1 MAVDHLWMVR
11 PPVPAGI
18 LGCNFL
24 QSGDSRQ
31 CLDRD
36 TASIWRRQLSGLS
49 WGHAA
54 ISGVGVRVL
63 RSILGVL
70 LGLLG
75 LIVTAVGGAAA
86 FWLIGPD
93 NTVYSEPQHLTSK
106 GPAIASYPKL
116 LDRHGPVL
124 HVQATRAD
132 GKPVFVGVG
141 RDLDVASYL
150 KGVAHTSLVQIQYP
164 IALTTEEIK
173 GEGSQLT
180 APDTLDWWVTKAT
193 GAGTQ
198 AMTWPITDG
207 PYDVVIMSADGKT
220 PPDVQVKLGIELAHA
235 FLAGLLVFVI
245 GLVLLAAG
253 IFLIIF
259 RRRPRPPAA
268 QTAVQASHQASAQTG
283 PQQQSQPTA
292 GPLRRVATVGVA
304 VALVSGCSAIPQPN
318 TVESLTRPA
327 IGNET
332 AVAVIKHYNEVNNT
346 ANKSRDDKL
355 IATIEGGDLLRQ
367 SQAGYQISRVLDKAG
382 KKLPAPFTYTK
393 PVIGAPEYGSY
404 PMRFVASAGVSTS
417 KDHGYLGVWERKAAG
432 SPWLLTFATGPKT
445 TAKLPELAG
454 LRPVAAADTAKLAAA
469 PQAAVTA
476 LTEYLN
482 VGAKSPR
489 AASFAP
495 APEVTD
501 FLKEVVTSKA
511 ETARQPKIFRGVS
524 WVNTVSTPPA
534 AFMTTSGAA
543 LAFVTLNEE
552 YVLTAQ
558 PDAWLNWA
566 TGDTI
571 AFSPATVR
579 HDNAVTKTTLH
590 DVALLIPP
598 KGTGKIQ
605 ILTFDAQ
612 VVGAGGY

>member
-1 MAVDHLWMVR
+1 VARHAEK
-11 PPVPAGI
+11 PAG
-18 LGCNFL
+18 LVFRGRFASSCNP
-24 QSGDSRQ
+24 GDSRQ
-31 CLDRD
+31 YRDGD
-36 TASIWRRQLSGLS
+36 TASICRRQLFGLS

-75 LIVTAVGGAAA
+75 LIIAAVGGAAA

-93 NTVYSEPQHLTSK
+93 DTVYSKPQHLTSK

-116 LDRHGPVL
+116 LDHHGPVL
-124 HVQATRAD
+124 HVDATRAD

-150 KGVAHTSLVQIQYP
+150 KGVAHTSLVQIKYP

-173 GEGSQLT
+173 AEGSQLT

-220 PPDVQVKLGIELAHA
+220 PPDVQIRLGIELANA
-235 FLAGLLVFVI
+235 FAACLVVFVI

-259 RRRPRPPAA
+259 RHRPRPPAA
-268 QTAVQASHQASAQTG
+268 QTAVQTSGQAM
-283 PQQQSQPTA
+283 PQQQQQPTA

-346 ANKSRDDKL
+346 ANKTRDDKL

-367 SQAGYQISRVLDKAG
+367 SQAAYLISRVLDKPG
-382 KKLPAPFTYTK
+382 KKLPEPFTYTK
-393 PVIGAPEYGSY
+393 PVIGAPDYGSY

-432 SPWLLTFATGPKT
+432 SPWLLTFAAGPKT
-445 TAKLPELAG
+445 TVKLPELSG
-454 LRPVAAADTAKLAAA
+454 LRPVAAADTAKLVAA
-469 PQAAVTA
+469 PQAAATTLA
-476 LTEYLN
+476 EYLT

-489 AASFAP
+489 AATFAP
-495 APEVTD
+495 SPEVSTL
-501 FLKEVVTSKA
+501 LKEVVTSKA
-511 ETARQPKIFRGVS
+511 EAARQPKLFRGVS
-524 WVNTVSTPPA
+524 WVNTVSTPPT

-566 TGDTI
+566 TGDTL

-590 DVALLIPP
+590 DVALLIPA
-598 KGTGKIQ
+598 KGGGKVQ
-605 ILTFDAQ
+605 VLAFEAQ